1 MSINTPLR
9 AWALACA
16 VTGTLVCGLALPTLA
31 VAGDI
36 AATSSPKTK
45 KQRVAKPR
53 FDAGSG
59 ETRAERDRRLT
70 RECRGRP
77 NAGACEGYAR

>member
-9 AWALACA
+9 AWALAC
-16 VTGTLVCGLALPTLA
+16 TITSTLICGLATPTLA
-31 VAGDI
+31 LANDV
-36 AATSSPKTK
+36 AATPSPKAK
-45 KQRVAKPR
+45 KKHVARPRV
-53 FDAGSG
+53 DAGSG
-59 ETRAERDRRLT
+59 ETHAERDRRLT